1 MEKQKKK
8 VDIYITHNVRIGV
21 RTKQG
26 AYGYM
31 LTFQKQSGE
40 LEKRTGYGMTG
51 EITQNSIILTALED
65 ALSRLTM
72 PCDLTVY
79 MDSIYISNMYR
90 KSQLD
95 SWYSR
100 DFCHVRTGKIQDAD
114 KWKRIEELSRMHD
127 IQSEYY
133 THHAYTDDLKKE
145 IEQMVERGEKNAG

>member
-31 LTFQKQSGE
+31 LTFQKQNGE

-79 MDSIYISNMYR
+79 MDSIYISNMYK

-100 DFCHVRTGKIQDAD
+100 DFCHARTGKIQDAD
-114 KWKRIEELSRMHD
+114 KWKRIEEQSRMHD
-127 IQSEYY
+127 IHSEYY
-133 THHAYTDDLKKE
+133 IHHAYTDDLKKE